1 MKVAYYYKRKGMSD
15 YVVCNVCILIA
26 LSSYINNHTISYLI
40 ILGFSTAVIGAD
52 TFRAGATDQLR
63 QNALKEKIPD

>member
-1 MKVAYYYKRKGMSD
+1 M
-15 YVVCNVCILIA
+15 
-26 LSSYINNHTISYLI
+26 ISYYHLN
-40 ILGFSTAVIGAD
+40 LVGLSTAVIGAD